1 MMQVII
7 RGERLPFELLDALC
21 ATIGADMAVL
31 HGDGAA
37 ATGPSIGQIVADVA
51 FETGLAEARILSAS
65 RERALF
71 RARAAISY
79 VAKTVTSLNAT
90 EIGAAM
96 GFRDHSTIANQLC
109 AATVLRSGSDPAFKR
124 LTDRLIA
131 RYRDRQS

>member
-31 HGDGAA
+31 HGDRAA
-37 ATGPSIGQIVADVA
+37 AAEPSIGQIVADVA
-51 FETGLAEARILSAS
+51 FETGLAEARILSPC
-65 RERALF
+65 RERPLF

-79 VAKTVTSLNAT
+79 IAKTVTSLKGT

-96 GFRDHSTIANQLC
+96 GFRDHSTIANQLS
-109 AATVLRSGSDPAFKR
+109 AAQVMRAGSDPAFKR
-124 LTDRLIA
+124 LTDRLVA
-131 RYRDRQS
+131 RYRERCA